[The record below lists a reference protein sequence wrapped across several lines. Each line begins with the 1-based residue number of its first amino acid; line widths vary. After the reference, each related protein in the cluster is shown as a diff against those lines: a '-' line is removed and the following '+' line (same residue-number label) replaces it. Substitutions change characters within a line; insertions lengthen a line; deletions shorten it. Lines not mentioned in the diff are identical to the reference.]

1 VTAGLALPTRDG
13 ALLPWRPSGRPPVA
27 PAGIPPRSRTAYA
40 AVHVVAD
47 PLSPRDPGDPSGRAA
62 LDWDATL
69 SFRHHVWS
77 CGLGVA
83 EAMDTAQRGMGLDW
97 ATARELIER
106 TGVEATAVGGDWCA
120 GVGTDQLTGEPGRPA
135 GAPATVDDVVAA
147 WREQLDVVAAAGG
160 VPVVMASRELAAA
173 ARGPDDYHRAYGK
186 LLADAPGGVLLH
198 WLGEPFDPALAGY
211 WGHADVRAA
220 GRELAA
226 LCRDH
231 ARAVAGVKVSV
242 LDAAAEVAF
251 RRELPAGVACLT
263 GDDFSFPSLIAG
275 DGHGHSDALLGIFDP
290 IAAVASA
297 ALARLD
303 DGDADGFRALLDAT
317 VPLAREVFRAPTRLY
332 KVGIVFLAYL
342 AGHQRHVRMVGG
354 LESARSL
361 VHLAEVLRLADAAG
375 VLPDPDLAVAR
386 MRPVLAAAGVEP

>member
-106 TGVEATAVGGDWCA
+106 TGVEAAAVGGDWCA